1 MLILQRCI
9 QTKKPQKLKTLYV
22 GEINGMNMSD
32 LYWYKPGSV
41 YKSGPV
47 SGPGVKAVCTDR
59 GWGLLFQYF
68 VICK

>member
-32 LYWYKPGSV
+32 LY
-41 YKSGPV
+41 
-47 SGPGVKAVCTDR
+47 
-59 GWGLLFQYF
+59 
-68 VICK
+68 